1 MKNSANVQHLS
12 LHQYNSCPFCLITQM
27 NIAKTNLDIERRNI
41 QQHAHHRQ
49 ELLAG
54 GGRQQVPCLRIDYDN
69 GSVDWLYES
78 SDIIRW
84 VNAYSKTQN
93 KAA

>member
-1 MKNSANVQHLS
+1 MKNTATVQHLS
-12 LHQYNSCPFCLITQM
+12 LYQYNSCPFCLITQM
-27 NIAKTNLDIERRNI
+27 NIAKTKLDIEHRNI
-41 QQHAHHRQ
+41 HKHAHHRQ
-49 ELLAG
+49 ELIAG

-84 VNAYSKTQN
+84 VNGHAEKQRN
-93 KAA
+93 AA